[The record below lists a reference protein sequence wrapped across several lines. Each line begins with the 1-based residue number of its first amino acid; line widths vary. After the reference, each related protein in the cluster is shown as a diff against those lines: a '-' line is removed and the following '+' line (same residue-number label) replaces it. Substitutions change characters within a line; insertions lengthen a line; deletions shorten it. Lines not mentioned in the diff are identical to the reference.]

1 MELPEL
7 ERIEKLRK
15 KLRLTQTQLAK
26 KAGLSQSLVARVE
39 SGNVDPRYSKV
50 VRIFK
55 ALDESQDRAITA
67 TEIMTKNV
75 VSVQGEDHL
84 HIAIEKMK
92 KNNVSQLPVFSGR
105 DQAGSISE
113 GVIMDQIS
121 KGVNINKI
129 SERKVLEYMEEP
141 LPQVNPNTNISTLS
155 SLLEHNKAVLIVD
168 KGHIEG
174 IVTKADLLKVVRS

>member
-1 MELPEL
+1 MELPDL
-7 ERIEKLRK
+7 ERIGKLRK
-15 KLRLTQTQLAK
+15 KLALTQTELAK

-39 SGNVDPRYSKV
+39 AGSVDPRYSKV

-55 ALDESQDRAITA
+55 ALDESKHKDITA
-67 TEIMTKNV
+67 MEIMTSGV
-75 VSVQGEDHL
+75 VSVKTTDNL
-84 HIAIEKMK
+84 RNAIEKMK
-92 KNNVSQLPVFSGR
+92 KNNVSQLPVFTGK

-121 KGVNINKI
+121 KGVNINTI

-155 SLLEHNKAVLIVD
+155 SLLEHNKAVLIVG
-168 KGHIEG
+168 KGRLEG